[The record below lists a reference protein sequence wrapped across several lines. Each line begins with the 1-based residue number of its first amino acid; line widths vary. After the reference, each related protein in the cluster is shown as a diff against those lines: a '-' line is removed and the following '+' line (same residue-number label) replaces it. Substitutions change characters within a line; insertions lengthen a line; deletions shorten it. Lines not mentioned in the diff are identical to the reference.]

1 MGKPE
6 EHNETEH
13 KRVITVQDI
22 SCFGQCSITVALPI
36 MEHRKK
42 EKIQFDCLYTGYY
55 GFMNTA
61 LKAVLFVFL
70 S

>member
-36 MEHRKK
+36 MEHWKK
-42 EKIQFDCLYTGYY
+42 EKILFDCLYTG
-55 GFMNTA
+55 
-61 LKAVLFVFL
+61 
-70 S
+70 